1 MAYRPVNDYDRAASA
16 YIRRTAVAKKIGQAK
31 TAERSGI
38 PFGTFRR
45 YWDGSRSIALSDFV
59 AILQA
64 LDVPVEQATEEIA
77 RILEVGDY
85 AD

>member
-16 YIRRTAVAKKIGQAK
+16 YIRRTAVAKKIGQGK
-31 TAERSGI
+31 TAERAGI

-45 YWDGSRSIALSDFV
+45 YWDGSRSMTLSDFV
-59 AILQA
+59 SILGA
-64 LDVPVEQATEEIA
+64 LDVAVEQATEEIG
-77 RILEVGDY
+77 RILEIGDY